1 VTDFEGVD
9 FFRDDRAAL
18 RAFADPS
25 RIAG

>member
-18 RAFADPS
+18 RAFAETA